1 MEFLKFSTHS
11 VDFFLSDECFEN
23 KKSST
28 KWEHDGISHL
38 FVINEL
44 SQLNKSYEKVGLN
57 ISPQIVNRLENRTK
71 NQKEF

>member
-1 MEFLKFSTHS
+1 MKREL
-11 VDFFLSDECFEN
+11 
-23 KKSST
+23 
-28 KWEHDGISHL
+28 DGISHL